1 MSEERSL
8 KLETYELAIEL
19 QRIGDRAVQAA
30 QEESRRLGVPNAY
43 SRNGVAYYELPN
55 GEITRKNPFEDDSQK

>member
-1 MSEERSL
+1 MSEEKSL
-8 KLETYELAIEL
+8 SLETYELAAEL

-43 SRNGVAYYELPN
+43 SRNGVAYYELPT
-55 GEITRKNPFEDDSQK
+55 GEITQKNPFEDDPHK